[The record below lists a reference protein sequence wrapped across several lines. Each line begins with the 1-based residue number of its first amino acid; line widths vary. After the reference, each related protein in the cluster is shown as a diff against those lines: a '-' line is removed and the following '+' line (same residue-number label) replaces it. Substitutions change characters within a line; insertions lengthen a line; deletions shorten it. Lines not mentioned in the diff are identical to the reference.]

1 MLVKEMA
8 VTFSRP
14 LGPDGP
20 PEGALKAFKVAL
32 DEMKAFHEH
41 KDRAIALRYR
51 IERLRLKRHL
61 RTGQVTWR
69 PMRVPA
75 TLEVVPNSFMSNFGS
90 VMRRGKVS
98 WVKLDGR
105 GRRRVWI
112 NGKLEVLARVV
123 HVSFYPELGPL
134 PPTMTVDHGNQIRS
148 DDRALNVKERV
159 SQPENTRL
167 MNLSGLAKSNA
178 AARSKAIQGKPRD
191 APESVWETFN
201 SQHEAAQVLSNRLG
215 RKVDQGGITKV
226 VRGKQP
232 TVYGWKFRALNDPDL
247 PGEHWV
253 DDPVHYGVDLTK
265 TVLTGASVSNLG
277 RWRNAK
283 GGVKIFP
290 AIGQGMAYARVR
302 WQGQTFLLHRVICSS
317 FHGRPPAPDLVADHV
332 DGIKT
337 LNAASNLRWA
347 TIRDNSRNENN
358 VDRVAKRAR
367 LTN

>member
-1 MLVKEMA
+1 MA
-8 VTFSRP
+8 VAFSRP
-14 LGPDGP
+14 LDSEGP
-20 PEGALKAFKVAL
+20 PEGALKAFEVAL
-32 DEMKAFHEH
+32 DEMKAFQEH
-41 KDRAIALRYR
+41 ADRAIALRYR
-51 IERLRLKRHL
+51 IERIRLKRHL
-61 RTGQVTWR
+61 RTGQVIWK
-69 PMRVPA
+69 PMRVPG
-75 TLEVVPNSFMSNFGS
+75 TLEVVPNSYVSNFGS
-90 VMRRGKVS
+90 VMRGGKVS
-98 WVKLDGR
+98 WVKLDAQ
-105 GRRRVWI
+105 GRRTVGI
-112 NGKLEVLARVV
+112 NGKMEKLARVV

-134 PPTMTVDHGNQIRS
+134 PPTMTVDHGNDVRS
-148 DDRALNVKERV
+148 DDRAVNLKERM
-159 SQPENTRL
+159 SRGENTRQ
-167 MNLSGLAKSNA
+167 MRLSGLAKSNA
-178 AARSKAIQGKPRD
+178 AAQSKAIQGKPRD
-191 APESVWETFN
+191 APESAWETFN
-201 SQHEAAQVLSNRLG
+201 SQHKAAQVLSTGLG
-215 RKVDQGGITKV
+215 RKVSDGNIGHV
-226 VRGKQP
+226 VRGKRP
-232 TVYGWKFRALNDPDL
+232 TACGWLFRAIEDPDL
-247 PGEHWV
+247 PGEQWV